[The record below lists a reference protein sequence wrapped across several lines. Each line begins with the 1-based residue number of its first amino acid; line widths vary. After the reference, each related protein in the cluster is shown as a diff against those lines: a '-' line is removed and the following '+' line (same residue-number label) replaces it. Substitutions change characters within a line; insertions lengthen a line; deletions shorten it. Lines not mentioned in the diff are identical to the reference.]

1 MKHLKKYCLAIF
13 LPPWGACGGSDD
25 SSCCWLPEAVRF
37 SNSARSDVKF
47 LTSEVVRQLFGGNG
61 GDRTKVRPAAVEAAE
76 AGWTGSGAYV
86 KPVKKIPFW
95 NNINK
100 YFIRYI
106 SQQLKDSYQSAVIMS
121 WVPSSSWLDCLQT
134 DSEVFILFAE
144 ISEIF
149 LRNFFIIILL
159 IFIYL
164 VALNL
169 LLSCKNYCRY
179 SGISI

>member
-1 MKHLKKYCLAIF
+1 MKNLKKDCLAIF

-86 KPVKKIPFW
+86 KPVKKIF
-95 NNINK
+95 
-100 YFIRYI
+100 
-106 SQQLKDSYQSAVIMS
+106 
-121 WVPSSSWLDCLQT
+121 
-134 DSEVFILFAE
+134 FA
-144 ISEIF
+144 
-149 LRNFFIIILL
+149 II
-159 IFIYL
+159 
-164 VALNL
+164 
-169 LLSCKNYCRY
+169 
-179 SGISI
+179 